1 MTIWQKLGFSAVK
14 FFLALI
20 VSVIVGYQGVE
31 AWVNVKI
38 EDAMERMVTIR
49 NGDMALIDSRLK
61 NIEEDT
67 KIIKSHILKANP

>member
-49 NGDMALIDSRLK
+49 NGDMALIDSRLH
-61 NIEEDT
+61 NIENDT
-67 KIIKSHILKANP
+67 KIIKEHILRGKQ